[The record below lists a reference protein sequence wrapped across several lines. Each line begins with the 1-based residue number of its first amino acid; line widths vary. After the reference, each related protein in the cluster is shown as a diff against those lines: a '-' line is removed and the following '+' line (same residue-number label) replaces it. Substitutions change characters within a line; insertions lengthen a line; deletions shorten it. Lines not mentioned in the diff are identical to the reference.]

1 MKCELV
7 IFFLVTCSSSA
18 LAQYGVSSHRD
29 IYGNLVRDAGAY
41 SARGINQPPVN
52 NGPIKRA
59 PSQPSTGN
67 NPPARGMGK

>member
-1 MKCELV
+1 MKCGLA
-7 IFFLVTCSSSA
+7 IFCLVTLSSSA

-52 NGPIKRA
+52 NGAIKKA

-67 NPPARGMGK
+67 NMPRRGMGK